1 MWDFVAPNW
10 ETFGGSSDRSG
21 LAHLLARRL
30 ALSLSGDGVE
40 KLAARLGDPE
50 AAPSGGLVEPMRY
63 YVLPPVEQTPLAG
76 DIYEGAIG
84 EISGH
89 WVLLTPSCD
98 LANEPVKAE
107 FVLLARCIPL
117 EDQPEYEAWLAK
129 LPAPSNTVVDE
140 IKRLL
145 RNSRKLGQADRVF
158 FLPAALTLPNLII
171 DFQQIEKIRA
181 DDLAALDRV
190 ASLDSPFA
198 EALVARFTRYFGRVG
213 TPDLNVD
220 AVMGRLRREAG
231 HAEESPAH

>member
-1 MWDFVAPNW
+1 
-10 ETFGGSSDRSG
+10 
-21 LAHLLARRL
+21 
-30 ALSLSGDGVE
+30 
-40 KLAARLGDPE
+40 
-50 AAPSGGLVEPMRY
+50 
-63 YVLPPVEQTPLAG
+63 
-76 DIYEGAIG
+76 
-84 EISGH
+84 
-89 WVLLTPSCD
+89 
-98 LANEPVKAE
+98 VKAE